1 MVKSNLKEIMEKKN
15 VTVRGLAEGTELST
29 RTIQKARDERIESC
43 TLKTLGAIAEILGVK
58 IKRLFDED

>member
-1 MVKSNLKEIMEKKN
+1 MLKSNLKEIMEKKN

-43 TLKTLGAIAEILGVK
+43 TLKTLVAIAGVLGVK
-58 IKRLFDED
+58 VKRLFEES